1 MAEKSVSRIGWPIR
15 ILIYYIATV
24 ALVWLLAAKLSQY
37 VFIDGGIRAYVT
49 IGALLT
55 LMNVLI
61 RPVLRIL
68 FAPFHF
74 IFGIIAVIALN
85 WLFLYLTMRI
95 AEQFDRSIV
104 VFDINGGIGGWLI
117 VAIILGFMNWLF
129 HILKL

>member
-1 MAEKSVSRIGWPIR
+1 MAEESSSSYRWPVR
-15 ILIYYIATV
+15 ILIYFLVTAG
-24 ALVWLLAAKLSQY
+24 LVWLLSAKLSQY

-55 LMNVLI
+55 LMNLLV

-95 AEQFDRSIV
+95 AEHFDRSIV

-117 VAIILGFMNWLF
+117 VAIVLGVANWLF